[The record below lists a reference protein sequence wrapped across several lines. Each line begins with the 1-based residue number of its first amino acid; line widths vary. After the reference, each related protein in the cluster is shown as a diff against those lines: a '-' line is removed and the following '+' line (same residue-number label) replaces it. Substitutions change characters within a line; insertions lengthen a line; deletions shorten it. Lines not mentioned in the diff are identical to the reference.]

1 MQHANESYRSNDAS
15 TGSASEMADRLKQ
28 QAGGLKQQAKE
39 TASQVAG
46 RAQSAAESGRERVA
60 ERAHGVAEALHHV
73 ADNLRSE
80 EQAEVAT
87 YTEKVA
93 DNVEK
98 LAGFLRGRDLNSM
111 LSDVKRFAQRQPA
124 LFLGGAFT
132 AGLVAARF
140 LKSSSKD
147 GQPSGRAGET
157 GAAQSSFDR
166 SGGVRPPTMRGS
178 MGAAGEDEARFN
190 EVTAPSG
197 YGPAPGGYG
206 PASAPNAAHGGQGSF
221 GAEGAGG
228 GPGNLPDADESGAS
242 KGAR

>member
-1 MQHANESYRSNDAS
+1 MQHANEAYRSGDGTA
-15 TGSASEMADRLKQ
+15 SASEMADRLKQ
-28 QAGGLKQQAKE
+28 QASGLKQQAKE
-39 TASQVAG
+39 SASQVAE
-46 RAQSAAESGRERVA
+46 RAQSAAESGKERVA

-80 EQAEVAT
+80 DQAEVAT

-98 LAGFLRGRDLNSM
+98 LAGFLRGRDLSSM
-111 LSDVKRFAQRQPA
+111 VSDVKRFAQRQPA

-132 AGLVAARF
+132 AGLIAARF
-140 LKSSSKD
+140 LKSSSKER
-147 GQPSGRAGET
+147 QPSSDIEAGS
-157 GAAQSSFDR
+157 AQSSFDR
-166 SGGVRPPTMRGS
+166 SGAGQPPTNRGG
-178 MGAAGEDEARFN
+178 MGAGDDDQARFE
-190 EVTAPSG
+190 EVTAPQG

-206 PASAPNAAHGGQGSF
+206 PASAPNAAYGGQGTF

-228 GPGNLPDADESGAS
+228 GPGNVPDADADESGAS